1 MRLSLFRQPMG
12 YFNDGAIWQQNKK
25 DDYLWAIR
33 KIATQCNSE
42 SNLGH
47 GITLCDGVGRT
58 GPARGKGLS
67 APQFRE
73 SSFTMSVNN
82 ANGLA
87 RSLGSG
93 PTDATATA
101 LAAMRPPY
109 ERGRE

>member
-1 MRLSLFRQPMG
+1 MRLSLFRQPVG

-93 PTDATATA
+93 PTDRPRP
-101 LAAMRPPY
+101 RPPSLA
-109 ERGRE
+109 RSCD